1 MSRNKDLRTEVSE
14 PNNTPQIF
22 GEAFRS
28 ELEEIIKKAVREVV
42 SQNGH
47 AIELLS
53 AEAAGKLWGVPTSWI
68 RDMARRGEL
77 PHVKLGHYTRFRPD
91 DLARFIQGHRKEPSP
106 PLPRNPTLVK
116 KSA

>member
-1 MSRNKDLRTEVSE
+1 MTE
-14 PNNTPQIF
+14 PNSTPF
-22 GEAFRS
+22 LLGEALAAILKPIVK
-28 ELEEIIKKAVREVV
+28 EAVREVA

-77 PHVKLGHYTRFRPD
+77 PHVKLGHYTRFKPD
-91 DLARFIQGHRKEPSP
+91 DLARFIQERRKEPSH
-106 PLPRNPTLVK
+106 PLPRNPALVK